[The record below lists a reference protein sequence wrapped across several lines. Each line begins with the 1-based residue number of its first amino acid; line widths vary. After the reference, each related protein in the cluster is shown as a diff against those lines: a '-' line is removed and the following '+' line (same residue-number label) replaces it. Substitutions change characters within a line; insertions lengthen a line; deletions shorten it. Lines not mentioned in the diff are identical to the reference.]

1 MTKMCIAFFTQ
12 PQQLKSMAIPGK
24 ASLILLIIMRDGCI
38 SVTTIKE
45 VMCGAFKCSRE
56 STHVVGSS
64 YKEGWVTWR
73 ASLSPMSNEVP
84 GVGGCACLWLLLF
97 CSGIAG
103 TWVQRLTQVSQC
115 CFKYVLCKLDLSH
128 MSSEMEEALTQ
139 ICLKVF

>member
-24 ASLILLIIMRDGCI
+24 ASLILLIMRDGCI

-64 YKEGWVTWR
+64 YKEG
-73 ASLSPMSNEVP
+73 
-84 GVGGCACLWLLLF
+84 
-97 CSGIAG
+97 
-103 TWVQRLTQVSQC
+103 
-115 CFKYVLCKLDLSH
+115 
-128 MSSEMEEALTQ
+128 
-139 ICLKVF
+139 